1 MARRS
6 CGRGA
11 VRCGSAMRRAPR
23 FGTAAASGRA
33 ARARRRARGGN
44 RALPLAR
51 RAAGFYRCET
61 GRCGAKCA
69 AEPRASFPRLSACPI
84 LECSIQAPLCMPDS
98 HARFA
103 CPIRAARRRAPRSHG
118 AKRNGKPR
126 GNRRCFVR
134 VACPARPTR
143 LLQTIHRP
151 DGRLSTNAQRPVMI
165 GDNVYSRADSRQKTD
180 DETNRF
186 AQQPVRPQGA
196 DRAR

>member
-1 MARRS
+1 MRTR
-6 CGRGA
+6 RGA
-11 VRCGSAMRRAPR
+11 VRQCD
-23 FGTAAASGRA
+23 A
-33 ARARRRARGGN
+33 ARAAIRDRGCIRARGP
-44 RALPLAR
+44 RAKACSRWQPRAAA
-51 RAAGFYRCET
+51 RAAG
-61 GRCGAKCA
+61 GRLLPMRDGAVRG
-69 AEPRASFPRLSACPI
+69 EM
-84 LECSIQAPLCMPDS
+84 CSRTARFIPAFVRVPDS
-98 HARFA
+98 RVLDPSAALHARFA

>member
-1 MARRS
+1 MATARCRSRGGRQASTDARRGGA
-6 CGRGA
+6 GRN
-11 VRCGSAMRRAPR
+11 VQP
-23 FGTAAASGRA
+23 
-33 ARARRRARGGN
+33 N
-44 RALPLAR
+44 RALHSR
-51 RAAGFYRCET
+51 VC
-61 GRCGAKCA
+61 
-69 AEPRASFPRLSACPI
+69 PRARFSSAR
-84 LECSIQAPLCMPDS
+84 SKR
-98 HARFA
+98 RFA

-180 DETNRF
+180 DEINRF

>member
-44 RALPLAR
+44 RTLPLAR

-61 GRCGAKCA
+61 GRCGAVRG
-69 AEPRASFPRLSACPI
+69 EM
-84 LECSIQAPLCMPDS
+84 CSRIARFIPAFVRVPDS
-98 HARFA
+98 RVLDPSAALHARFA

-180 DETNRF
+180 DEINRF